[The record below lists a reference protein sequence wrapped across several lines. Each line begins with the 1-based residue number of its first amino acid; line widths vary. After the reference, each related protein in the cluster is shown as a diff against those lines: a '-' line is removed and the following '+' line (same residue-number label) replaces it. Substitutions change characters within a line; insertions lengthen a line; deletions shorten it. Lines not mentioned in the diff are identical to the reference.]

1 MLFCD
6 FICILIKS
14 LNPEGLSH
22 IRQQNVCSVADPT
35 YFVFFQFKQHSL
47 CVEAHFP
54 HFRCH
59 MLSYTNFQI
68 RKTVQ
73 KLESSIIS
81 HCGRTVFGWKDN
93 KYVRLNQLKAWN
105 WFSLPGSTQ
114 SGQEG
119 NGAGGFTTF
128 EFIPPDM
135 KRAVCADLSWH
146 LVGQSTNYQVY

>member
-1 MLFCD
+1 MISSVFW
-6 FICILIKS
+6 S
-14 LNPEGLSH
+14 SH
-22 IRQQNVCSVADPT
+22 WIRRVYLTFGSRMSAQW
-35 YFVFFQFKQHSL
+35 
-47 CVEAHFP
+47 
-54 HFRCH
+54 
-59 MLSYTNFQI
+59 QI
-68 RKTVQ
+68 RHTLFSSNSNSTACVSKHTFRISDVICWATPIFKSEKTVQ

-114 SGQEG
+114 LGQEG